1 MIKSLRTEKVLRRNW
16 VLSAIPSRFIT
27 STERRSLKRTV
38 FKGFVNISAKFNFE
52 GTYLKEILSLL
63 DKTSPQNL
71 ILISMCFVRFAWVGL
86 LSKICAAGSLST
98 INSVAQ
104 RMSAKPRSKSRGCS
118 HKISFV
124 ASAIW
129 TISDSVLDTSWADQE
144 SGLFPRKITYPPCFF
159 CHLCHSQNLRP
170 KKLPRTGYFLRAPPE

>member
-1 MIKSLRTEKVLRRNW
+1 M
-16 VLSAIPSRFIT
+16 

-118 HKISFV
+118 YKISFV

-129 TISDSVLDTSWADQE
+129 TISDSVLDTAWTPLCFLADQE
-144 SGLFPRKITYPPCFF
+144 SGLFPRKITYPPMLFLSSLSFAKLASEKATKDGIFSPPRIYYKSKRF
-159 CHLCHSQNLRP
+159 CAQ
-170 KKLPRTGYFLRAPPE
+170 KI